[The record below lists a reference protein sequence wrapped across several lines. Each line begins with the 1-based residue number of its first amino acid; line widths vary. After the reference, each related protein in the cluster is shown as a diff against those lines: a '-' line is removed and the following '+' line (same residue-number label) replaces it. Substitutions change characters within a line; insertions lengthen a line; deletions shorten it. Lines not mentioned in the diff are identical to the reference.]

1 VRFNDSQLERCYE
14 TNLIGAGPSPDEL
27 RQVGA
32 LLAVHETFQMFEGDH
47 SARVHETI
55 DVLLLPELR
64 PGLRR
69 WYQRANG
76 NLDPAALSFREHLS
90 RLAGEQLEA
99 MEDIP
104 HNPT

>member
-1 VRFNDSQLERCYE
+1 VKFTDSELQRCYE
-14 TNLIGAGPSPDEL
+14 SNLATVGTLPGEL
-27 RQVGA
+27 SHIRA
-32 LLAVHETFQMFEGDH
+32 LLAVHETFVMFEGAH

-55 DVLLLPELR
+55 DLLLLPELR

-69 WYQRANG
+69 WYQHAKDD
-76 NLDPAALSFREHLS
+76 LDTPALSFRDHLS